1 MGREAYPRSV
11 QSSMDDT
18 FAREKPSTPQEAR
31 IDKMSNYASEELHR
45 LLSGKNISPEEKA
58 SIRAMLKAK
67 MEDDEKVRIRKLVI
81 EILGELR

>member
-1 MGREAYPRSV
+1 
-11 QSSMDDT
+11 
-18 FAREKPSTPQEAR
+18 
-31 IDKMSNYASEELHR
+31 MSNYASEELHK

-58 SIRAMLKAK
+58 SIRAMLKAE